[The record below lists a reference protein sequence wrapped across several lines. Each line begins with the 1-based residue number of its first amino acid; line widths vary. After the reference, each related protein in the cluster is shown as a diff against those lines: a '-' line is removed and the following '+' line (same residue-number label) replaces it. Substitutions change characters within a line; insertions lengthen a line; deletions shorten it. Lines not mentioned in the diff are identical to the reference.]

1 MPACESYGAGP
12 VTGADCFLYIDLQVA
27 SPPNLAEPAPVW
39 QEIGAITDL
48 SVDDFSLNLAEI
60 KRRKNKFTKSVPSL
74 FNAITLSW
82 RLIHGI
88 GETQFTQLR
97 DAFMARRV
105 FMAMVTDG
113 DVTDATANP
122 VYALVLPVVLTA
134 FPWDQPLEDITGHDM
149 AATLGYLCDAAGNEV
164 DPEYR
169 PITADIVVP

>member
-12 VTGADCFLYIDLQVA
+12 VTGADCFLYIDKTI
-27 SPPNLAEPAPVW
+27 PPVTLSPVW
-39 QEIGAITDL
+39 QEIGEVTDV

-88 GETQFTQLR
+88 GKASFDDLYALYAARST
-97 DAFMARRV
+97 FM
-105 FMAMVTDG
+105 MMVTDG
-113 DVTDATANP
+113 PAATTGT
-122 VYALVLPVVLTA
+122 YALVLPAILTA

-149 AATLGYLCDAAGNEV
+149 AATLGYLCDSTDNEI
-164 DPEYR
+164 DPFYDEL
-169 PITADIVVP
+169 